1 MANMPFVDKLNP
13 DGREYFD
20 FVFNKNKPKQSK
32 WMFLLAVFNIAI
44 NSFLIYAIANHQTE
58 TNLIKSLI
66 YLNFSYGCLSV
77 ILMIL
82 MLTLGVIGVIA
93 TSYDKEQFLAIMK
106 KESFYDDS
114 FVFTCF
120 RFLSITT
127 TIVFLIA
134 LATTNHIYIF
144 LFSCF
149 LELIGFL
156 CLIVWKTAVTYQFN
170 LLTTEDVNK
179 LVMHDIKEETKE

>member
-20 FVFNKNKPKQSK
+20 FVFNKNKPKYSK
-32 WMFLLAVFNIAI
+32 WMFFLAVFNIVI

-66 YLNFSYGCLSV
+66 YLNFSYGCLSA
-77 ILMIL
+77 IL
-82 MLTLGVIGVIA
+82 MLLILALGVIGIIA

-114 FVFTCF
+114 FIFTCF

-127 TIVFLIA
+127 NIVFLIA
-134 LATTNHIYIF
+134 LATTDHIYLF

-149 LELIGFL
+149 LELLSFI
-156 CLIVWKTAVTYQFN
+156 CMMIWKTAVTYQFN
-170 LLTTEDVNK
+170 LLTTEDVNR
-179 LVMHDIKEETKE
+179 LVMHETKE